1 MRAPFSTVFSAKRL
15 IGRKFSD
22 PDITNKATKPLI
34 QVDYKGE
41 TNEFTPEE
49 IRRRGGEEGGEE
61 WGDARWGVQREGRRE
76 REERLWRWQRARARS
91 WRALSVFESSELPAY
106 STAPRPPSPP
116 HAARAADADY
126 QTAEMNSVP
135 PARDLERPHLAHH
148 TASSG
153 PLEQAKLAVE
163 VAARAAAKHA
173 VPGCP
178 ASDRLIQAHSSS
190 PSPRSTASGA
200 STSPTAA
207 VHSPQTSPASS
218 CPPKQDVLTVET
230 ASLLSSSPSLPPRSG
245 SPPTPAT
252 SPSPT
257 SPTPSGRPS
266 SHLSTTTAIIPE
278 AYTFYRSPLL
288 TPSRE
293 YWFAHRADPI
303 PRLLPPSIFSR
314 VDPFTFAIESALY
327 PCSSQSDPDPRV
339 GVEPFWFKSWTPFLL
354 ALEPHEWRNIG
365 LMQRLEKECWEG
377 AWATRKEKE
386 DAKERWRMRIRGCF
400 DSSPHGENVASPFP
414 QQHEE
419 NAPAASSA
427 GEADGQVGVEDAEQA
442 DRQNG
447 DAEQADRQNGANGE
461 VVDEPTAAPA
471 ASPAADEPQDGDD
484 LAPPVP
490 LVASSSAD
498 ASAAEGDT
506 ETSSAET
513 VEMSP
518 APTAGEITGEGAS
531 EPSSPTPTPTAPA
544 PAAARKPLA
553 PGTGAKPAAPGTKP
567 AGAPLRKV
575 VGAAVGSVK
584 PSASSAP
591 ARRPLSSSVSRPS
604 TSYPPSTAG
613 TTSTTGG
620 VQKVS
625 APPSASASAAPRAVR
640 SSLSSSTSGPRPAG
654 RIVNT
659 ARVAP
664 SAAAAEKPTA
674 GVRAAKSPAPPPST
688 ATGTSSAP
696 STTARRPLVSSTSSA
711 AAPRARPSAATAPA
725 SGIARPGSSASVCSS
740 GTTDTARP
748 TATAGAAPGANGTTG
763 VRKPA
768 VSSSSTAPASATGAA
783 QPTPGASAAAEKV
796 KDLEVQLSAAQASL
810 AAKESELARL
820 QASLEEAMS
829 TSSNEVETL
838 RAEVESLKA
847 KEGELEQLR
856 REVERLRETEARKES
871 EVDGR
876 VERAR
881 REAREAKSALE
892 ALEAQGGD
900 GEDAKKDVEEK
911 VATSVVRRRR

>member
-22 PDITNKATKPLI
+22 PDVQSDMKP
-34 QVDYKGE
+34 
-41 TNEFTPEE
+41 
-49 IRRRGGEEGGEE
+49 
-61 WGDARWGVQREGRRE
+61 
-76 REERLWRWQRARARS
+76 
-91 WRALSVFESSELPAY
+91 
-106 STAPRPPSPP
+106 
-116 HAARAADADY
+116 RAADADY

-625 APPSASASAAPRAVR
+625 APPSASASAAPRADSQYCEGR
-640 SSLSSSTSGPRPAG
+640 SLRRCRRAG
-654 RIVNT
+654 L
-659 ARVAP
+659 P
-664 SAAAAEKPTA
+664 SIFGLAKEKPTA